1 MRSQAIVAAL
11 AALLLVPVACAA
23 QEPGATL
30 DEDVKTLNVA
40 LIGGYAKARPRV
52 LIGADDVQGL
62 KAKAATQKD
71 LWGRVLASARRL
83 GDSAPDAKEVETG
96 AHYWRIERVQAGAL
110 AHVVTGEKVHRDRTV
125 RWMLKYCAGDV
136 WGTGY
141 RSNMD
146 LQAAW
151 YLYHIA
157 TAYDLLH
164 GDLSPSEHQ
173 AIRTGLAKHAEV
185 MHASLAPSENKTG
198 FRYDQNHTYIP
209 TIGLATTA
217 LALID
222 EEPRA
227 ETWLKRSAAIMARS
241 RYVLGTDGYYYEGTG
256 YWAYALNWHVRYA
269 DLMAR
274 ATGKRYHDLPILVKN
289 WLMPLHLS
297 LPDAPK
303 LFDVGDVGHGLKAG
317 KRLSANVNQHS
328 MFWSLASVL
337 RSPEAQLVGDQL
349 EARWPETD
357 YPTLAFLRFDP
368 SVKPATL
375 ADVKPY
381 HHFTDHGIVSWR
393 SGWGDDATVFLFRS
407 GPPMGHA
414 AAAKVRRLTD
424 WTMNCGHTHPDIG
437 SFWLFARGA
446 YLAVDTGYTAKKYTR
461 DHNTLTI
468 DGVGQGMDGSYWN
481 ERGYPYDRFD
491 RCRIERAELSK
502 NGAVIAGEFS
512 GAYPAKLGLR
522 SLRRT
527 IKVTKGYVLIVDD
540 MQADGPRTLD
550 WYCHTDVPFRPEGAG
565 YVARSPQAALAVI
578 PLAGG
583 ATYHA
588 EETTVV
594 AGNSPGKG
602 KPAQRGWQLR
612 CRMKAPAAAA
622 RLAHLLV
629 PLGAKERP
637 PVMRAVSAEGK
648 TVRVTLQWPDGRRE
662 TIGLDIGPKKR

>member
-1 MRSQAIVAAL
+1 MSFRAL
-11 AALLLVPVACAA
+11 AAMLMGLTVLSPACLAA
-23 QEPGATL
+23 EPGSTL
-30 DEDVKTLNVA
+30 DEDVKTLKVA
-40 LIGGYAKARPRV
+40 LVEGYVKARPRV
-52 LIGADDVQGL
+52 LIGAENIASL
-62 KAKAATQKD
+62 KAKPAAQEE

-110 AHVVTGEKVHRDRTV
+110 AYVVTGEKAHRDRAV

-141 RSNMD
+141 RDNRD

-157 TAYDLLH
+157 TAYDMLH
-164 GDLSPSEHQ
+164 TSLTPAERK
-173 AIRTGLAKHAEV
+173 AIRTGLAEHAEA
-185 MHASLAPSENKTG
+185 MYDSLAPSVNTTG

-217 LALID
+217 LALMG

-227 ETWLKRSAAIMARS
+227 EAWLTRSAAIMARS
-241 RYVLGTDGYYYEGTG
+241 RHVLGTDGYYYEGTG

-274 ATGKRYHDLPILVKN
+274 ATGDRYHDLPILAKN

-297 LPDAPK
+297 LPGAPK
-303 LFDVGDVGHGLKAG
+303 VFDVGDVGHGLKDG
-317 KRLSANVNQHS
+317 KRSSTRVNQHS

-337 RSPEAQLVGDQL
+337 KSPKAQLIGNQL
-349 EARWPETD
+349 EARWPEQD

-368 SVKPATL
+368 SIKPTKL
-375 ADVKPY
+375 ADIKPY
-381 HHFTDHGIVSWR
+381 HHFADHGIVSWR
-393 SGWGDDATVFLFRS
+393 SGWGDDATVLLYRS

-414 AAAKVRRLTD
+414 AAAKVKRLTD

-437 SFWLFARGA
+437 SFWLYARGA

-481 ERGYPYDRFD
+481 ERGYPYERFD
-491 RCRIERAELSK
+491 QCRVERAELSK
-502 NGAVIAGEFS
+502 NAAVIAGEFS
-512 GAYPAKLGLR
+512 GAYPARLGLKL
-522 SLRRT
+522 LRRT
-527 IKVTKGYVLIVDD
+527 MKVTRNYLLIVDD

-550 WYCHTDVPFRPEGAG
+550 WYCHTDMPFRPEGAA
-565 YVARSPQAALAVI
+565 YVARSPRASLAVI

-583 ATYHA
+583 ASFHT
-588 EETTVV
+588 EKTTVI
-594 AGNSPGKG
+594 AGNAPGKG

-612 CRMKAPAAAA
+612 CRMKAPAVET
-622 RLAHLLV
+622 RLAHLVV
-629 PLGAKERP
+629 PLGAKEGP
-637 PVMRAVSAEGK
+637 PVASAVSVEEK
-648 TVRVTLQWPDGRRE
+648 TIRVALRWSDGRRE
-662 TIGLDIGPKKR
+662 IVRLDIAPKKR